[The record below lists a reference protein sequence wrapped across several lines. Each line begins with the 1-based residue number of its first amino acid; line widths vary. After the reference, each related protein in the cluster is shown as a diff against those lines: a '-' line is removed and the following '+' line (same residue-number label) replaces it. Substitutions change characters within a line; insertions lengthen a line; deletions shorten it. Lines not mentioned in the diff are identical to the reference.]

1 MSDAQFILLDLC
13 TVRADPPME
22 LDHERLELPTTI
34 MNEFNMKIEGTQTS
48 EGLVI
53 SSKYYSICVR
63 MHSQFHFVFIV
74 NNESTSV
81 WTIVYKY
88 LSLFLSFMHKTKMF
102 PI

>member
-53 SSKYYSICVR
+53 SSKFYLILLQLFVLECI
-63 MHSQFHFVFIV
+63 HNFIFVFIV
-74 NNESTSV
+74 NNGSTSV

-88 LSLFLSFMHKTKMF
+88 LSKFVFISYA
-102 PI
+102 

>member
-53 SSKYYSICVR
+53 SSKFYSILL
-63 MHSQFHFVFIV
+63 QLFVLECIHNFI
-74 NNESTSV
+74 
-81 WTIVYKY
+81 
-88 LSLFLSFMHKTKMF
+88 LCSL
-102 PI
+102 